1 MSWLIDD
8 WHHLLP
14 APWADIA
21 LTLAVIFCGALIGT
35 EREKKVKPAGLRTM
49 ILICLGS
56 AVFTMIS
63 LALADGQGEKG
74 RVAAQVVTGIGFLGA
89 GAVIQAPGGVRGL
102 TTAATIWAVAAIGM
116 VVGTGYGGAGLGLGL
131 LVLSILVGVGAVEN
145 RYLGPCVFRKVVLI
159 YEPHDGKTAVKIDDI
174 LDDYRI
180 KPPDARQIERREDG
194 TMRLTLTY
202 CNAHKHH
209 KEFLVRFADL
219 PEVRSIEPRDP

>member
-1 MSWLIDD
+1 MNWLTAD

-21 LTLAVIFCGALIGT
+21 LILAAIFCGALIGA
-35 EREKKVKPAGLRTM
+35 EREKKIKPAGLRTM

-56 AVFTMIS
+56 AVFTLIS
-63 LALADGQGEKG
+63 LALAGEQGEKG

-89 GAVIQAPGGVRGL
+89 GAIIQGPGGVRGL

-116 VVGTGYGGAGLGLGL
+116 VVGTGYGGAGVGLGL
-131 LVLSILVGVGAVEN
+131 LVLAILVGVTYVEN
-145 RYLGPCVFRKVVLI
+145 RYLGPCVFRKIVLV
-159 YEPHDGKTAVKIDDI
+159 YETRGGKSDVKIDHI

-180 KPPDARQIERREDG
+180 EPDARQVERREDG
-194 TMRLTLTY
+194 MARLTLTY

-209 KEFLVRFADL
+209 KEFLIRFADM
-219 PEVRSIEPRDP
+219 PEVRSIEPGGS